1 MNNKINQVQV
11 KKLVFSLLFALLPM
25 TIFAQEDPVIMK
37 INGQPVSRSEF
48 EYSYN
53 KNNSEGV
60 IDKKSVEEYV
70 DLFVNYKLKVEA
82 AKDAHLDTLK
92 TFKDE
97 FTSYRDQQIRP
108 AFITDADVEKEAQ
121 KIYKETQKKV
131 ATSTKSPPY
140 YNMYKKLLLNHL
152 TTVQDNNTLEVVG
165 NLLAREVVT
174 LSVGILGNSLNR
186 LNCSHILLA
195 LTRSK
200 GVALETNL

>member
-121 KIYKETQKKV
+121 KIYKETQ
-131 ATSTKSPPY
+131 TSFSCWDRKLRKS
-140 YNMYKKLLLNHL
+140 
-152 TTVQDNNTLEVVG
+152 
-165 NLLAREVVT
+165 
-174 LSVGILGNSLNR
+174 NR
-186 LNCSHILLA
+186 MLQRFA
-195 LTRSK
+195 
-200 GVALETNL
+200 